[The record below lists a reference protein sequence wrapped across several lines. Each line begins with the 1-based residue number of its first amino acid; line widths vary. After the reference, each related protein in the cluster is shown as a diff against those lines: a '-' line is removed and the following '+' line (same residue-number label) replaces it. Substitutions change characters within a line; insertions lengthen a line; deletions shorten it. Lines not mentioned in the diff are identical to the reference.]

1 MKIRKGRIILDRND
15 TRVGNFVLT
24 VLSDMVKAQDIHG
37 NVSFSVSRSVPKGML
52 LESMAKDGADG
63 LRGLLA
69 VTWNF
74 LSVVPDMELLRGVNR
89 LCVECAGRHPE
100 LYGSRPGAAE
110 DDHDAALDGVRRDAE
125 AAEALAKGPEC
136 GEGER

>member
-1 MKIRKGRIILDRND
+1 MRIRRKKIRLDRGE
-15 TRVGNFVLT
+15 TRVGNFVLAVT
-24 VLSDMVKAQDIHG
+24 GDRVEVRDIG
-37 NVSFSVSRSVPKGML
+37 GGVSFSVSRAFPKGAL
-52 LESMAKDGADG
+52 LESMAKDGSDG

-100 LYGSRPGAAE
+100 LYGSRPGATDEEHAV
-110 DDHDAALDGVRRDAE
+110 ALDGVRMDAE
-125 AAEALAKGPEC
+125 AAEALAKGPEG

>member
-15 TRVGNFVLT
+15 TRVGSFVLT
-24 VLSDMVKAQDIHG
+24 VLSDRVKVQDIRG

-74 LSVVPDMELLRGVNR
+74 LSVVPDMALLEDVGR
-89 LCVECAGRHPE
+89 LCAECAGRHPE
-100 LYGSRPGAAE
+100 MYGARPAAT
-110 DDHDAALDGVRRDAE
+110 DGE
-125 AAEALAKGPEC
+125 HAEALEDARRDEEAREAFANAPDG
-136 GEGER
+136 GEGGR

>member
-1 MKIRKGRIILDRND
+1 MRIRRKKIRLDRGE
-15 TRVGNFVLT
+15 TRAGNFVLAVT
-24 VLSDMVKAQDIHG
+24 GDRVEVRDIG
-37 NVSFSVSRSVPKGML
+37 GGVSFSVSRAFPKGAL
-52 LESMAKDGADG
+52 LESMAKDGSDG
-63 LRGLLA
+63 LLGLLA

-110 DDHDAALDGVRRDAE
+110 DDHDAALDEVRRDAE
-125 AAEALAKGPEC
+125 AAEALAKGPEG
-136 GEGER
+136 GEGAR